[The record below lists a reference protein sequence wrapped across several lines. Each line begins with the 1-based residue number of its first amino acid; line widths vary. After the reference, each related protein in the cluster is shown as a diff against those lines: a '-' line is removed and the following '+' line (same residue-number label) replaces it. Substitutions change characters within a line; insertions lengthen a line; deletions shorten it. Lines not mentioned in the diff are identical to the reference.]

1 MDDKSTHVSSRE
13 YAVSLDAQDPLP
25 SIRDQFLIPTKA
37 SLRAESLSEA
47 GKSTLSPIAT
57 KSILPPFLA
66 LCKRLRRAFSAEFR
80 NLTSSEDGHG
90 SCIYLCGNSL
100 GPQPK
105 LVSKR
110 IHEHL
115 SKWSSLGVFGHFKPL
130 SGTPLPTWVDADE
143 KVAEC
148 MAPIVGALPSE
159 VAVMQTLTANLHF
172 LMSAFYKPDGS
183 GRHKIILETKA
194 FPSDHVGPFHYYFS
208 IPVFVVYIF
217 PDYRVASQTDH
228 LGNICCFL

>member
-1 MDDKSTHVSSRE
+1 MDDKRTHVSSTTRD

-25 SIRDQFLIPTKA
+25 TIRDQFLIPTKA

-47 GKSTLSPIAT
+47 GESTLSPSQPNLQPLHPSSVPSYLHDAKKI
-57 KSILPPFLA
+57 
-66 LCKRLRRAFSAEFR
+66 LRRACPAESR
-80 NLTSSEDGHG
+80 DLTPSDDAHD

-110 IHEHL
+110 IQEHL

-172 LMSAFYKPDGS
+172 LMSAFYKPDVS

-194 FPSDHVGPFHYYFS
+194 FPSDHVGPFHFRFS
-208 IPVFVVYIF
+208 IPVSVVYF
-217 PDYRVASQTDH
+217 TLLD
-228 LGNICCFL
+228 